1 MATPAL
7 ELRHVSKA
15 FGHVV
20 ALSDVSLRVEAGAV
34 TVIVGDNGAGKST
47 MLKVL
52 SGVYPVDSGEMLIN
66 GKPTVLTG
74 PAQAREQGIAV
85 VFQNLALVECLDVAA
100 NMYLGRQIAKWGVFA
115 DRRAMIEGAADTLAA
130 LKVRIPSVR
139 VPVGVLSGGQRQGVA
154 IARAVQ
160 QDAPI
165 VLLDEPTAS
174 LDPATEAEIGDALA
188 QLVRGK
194 TVLVVTHRLSTIVD
208 ADAIV
213 VLDRHGRIEARGT
226 HAELLAAS
234 PTYAHLWAEA
244 QDAYD
249 WTPPERV
256 SVG

>member
-1 MATPAL
+1 L
-7 ELRHVSKA
+7 
-15 FGHVV
+15 
-20 ALSDVSLRVEAGAV
+20 
-34 TVIVGDNGAGKST
+34 
-47 MLKVL
+47 
-52 SGVYPVDSGEMLIN
+52 
-66 GKPTVLTG
+66 
-74 PAQAREQGIAV
+74 Q
-85 VFQNLALVECLDVAA
+85 
-100 NMYLGRQIAKWGVFA
+100 
-115 DRRAMIEGAADTLAA
+115 
-130 LKVRIPSVR
+130 
-139 VPVGVLSGGQRQGVA
+139 
-154 IARAVQ
+154 IARALLKN
-160 QDAPI
+160 API